1 MHDTGLS
8 RVPQRRQGRGNALTV
23 ALGAIVI
30 LAVAAAVYF
39 WREQRSAAFQRDA
52 AHAQAAQA
60 ERHFKEASEMIEAVI
75 AGLADNLA
83 GTIGIKAEDAY
94 AVFVK
99 IEAAIDKFV
108 AQTDYDPGI
117 RRNQGVMYLQFAD
130 TYLRLGNFQLA
141 VDSARK
147 GTRIFSALA
156 EQRPNDNELQSNI
169 GLGLEKIGE
178 ALGASGDVNGSRAAY
193 RESLEVARAVSA
205 KDPGNVQWRTD
216 IVLSLW
222 RLAAAGDEPRERL
235 IGALKI
241 LRLLKLEGAL
251 SPDQEQWIAAIE
263 RDITN
268 LN

>member
-1 MHDTGLS
+1 MQDAVLP
-8 RVPQRRQGRGNALTV
+8 RVPQRPQGRGNALTV
-23 ALGAIVI
+23 PLGAILI

-39 WREQRSAAFQRDA
+39 WGEQRSAAFQRDA
-52 AHAQAAQA
+52 AQAHAAQA
-60 ERHFKEASEMIEAVI
+60 KRHLKDASETIEAVI

-83 GTIGIKAEDAY
+83 GTVGIRAEDAHG
-94 AVFVK
+94 VFVK

-108 AQTDYDPGI
+108 AQTDYDPDI
-117 RRNQGVMYLQFAD
+117 RRNQGVMYVRFAD
-130 TYLRLGNFQLA
+130 TYLRLGDFQLA

-147 GTRIFSALA
+147 GTGIFSALA

-169 GLGLEKIGE
+169 GLGLEKIGA
-178 ALGASGDVNGSRAAY
+178 ALAASGDVKGSRAAY
-193 RESLEVARAVSA
+193 RESLEIARAVSA

-241 LRLLKLEGAL
+241 LRHLKLAGAL

-263 RDITN
+263 HDITN